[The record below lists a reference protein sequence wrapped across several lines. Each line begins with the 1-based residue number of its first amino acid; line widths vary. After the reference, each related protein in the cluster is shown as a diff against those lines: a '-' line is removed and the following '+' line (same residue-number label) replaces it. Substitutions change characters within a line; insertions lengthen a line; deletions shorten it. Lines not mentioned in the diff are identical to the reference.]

1 MSSTIGYRSTALPT
15 HKAKAKLR
23 AALNRNRLK
32 RRRLEAK
39 LLRKH
44 GVAVEQ
50 QST

>member
-1 MSSTIGYRSTALPT
+1 MGYRATALPT
-15 HKAKAKLR
+15 HKAKTQLR
-23 AALNRNRLK
+23 AALQRNRLK

-44 GVAVEQ
+44 GVAVEH